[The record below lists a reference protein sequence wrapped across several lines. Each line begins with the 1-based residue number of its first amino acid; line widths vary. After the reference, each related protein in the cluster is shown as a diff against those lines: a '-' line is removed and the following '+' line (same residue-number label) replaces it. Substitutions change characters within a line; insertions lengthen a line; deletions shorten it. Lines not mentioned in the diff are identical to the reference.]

1 MCLSTDLTNKPTTVL
16 IREWKDL
23 EDKYN
28 EPKPDPE
35 QYLHEYIF
43 YSDDV
48 LEWAERIADAKRD
61 LTIYVKEMQK
71 RGFPVKNP

>member
-35 QYLHEYIF
+35 QYLQECIF